1 MALVVKDR
9 VKETT
14 TTTGT
19 GTVTLAGA
27 VTGFQ
32 TFTAVLSD
40 GDTTY
45 YCIVHRDTAE
55 FEAGLGT
62 FTASGTTLARTTI
75 LESSNSGN
83 AVNFT
88 SGTKDVFIT
97 YPAEKSVYLDA
108 SDVLS
113 VGNISTTGY
122 LRGPSTF
129 TIDPATHGDNTGTL
143 VIAGN
148 LQVDGTTTTVNSTNM
163 TVDDLNITVASGAA
177 NAAAADGAGLT
188 IDGASATFTYVATGD
203 KFAFNKPID
212 VTGNIIVSGTVDGR
226 DVATDGTKLD
236 GIEASADVTDTANV
250 TAAGALMDSE
260 VTNLA
265 QVKAFNSAD
274 YATAAQGTTAD
285 NALPKAGGTMT
296 GNIVMSG
303 AQTVDGRDLS
313 VDGTKLDGIAT
324 SATANPNAIDNVVE
338 DLTPQLG
345 GDLASNGN
353 DILFADNDKAIF
365 GTGSDLQ
372 IFHDGTN
379 SYIADV
385 GTGGLYF
392 RASSYAFNNAANT
405 ETITFAQEDGAVT
418 LYYDGAAK
426 LATTSTGI
434 SVTGSLA
441 VTDAATTRTNI
452 DVDQAG
458 TALALAIAL
467 G

>member
-55 FEAGLGT
+55 FEVGLGT

-113 VGNISTTGY
+113 VGNISTSGY

-188 IDGASATFTYVATGD
+188 VDGASATLTYVSTGD
-203 KFAFNKPID
+203 KFSFNKNLD
-212 VTGNIIVSGTVDGR
+212 VSSTVTATTFAGQLSGT
-226 DVATDGTKLD
+226 
-236 GIEASADVTDTANV
+236 I
-250 TAAGALMDSE
+250 
-260 VTNLA
+260 
-265 QVKAFNSAD
+265 
-274 YATAAQGTTAD
+274 
-285 NALPKAGGTMT
+285 
-296 GNIVMSG
+296 
-303 AQTVDGRDLS
+303 
-313 VDGTKLDGIAT
+313 T
-324 SATANPNAIDNVVE
+324 SATTATTQNASDNS
-338 DLTPQLG
+338 T
-345 GDLASNGN
+345 
-353 DILFADNDKAIF
+353 
-365 GTGSDLQ
+365 
-372 IFHDGTN
+372 
-379 SYIADV
+379 
-385 GTGGLYF
+385 
-392 RASSYAFNNAANT
+392 
-405 ETITFAQEDGAVT
+405 
-418 LYYDGAAK
+418 K
-426 LATTSTGI
+426 LATT
-434 SVTGSLA
+434 A
-441 VTDAATTRTNI
+441 YTDRQASDEAT
-452 DVDQAG
+452 
-458 TALALAIAL
+458 ALAIAL